1 MLDSYFWIL
10 ARERPACRTDM
21 EALSELETAKAEL
34 EATRA
39 ELTATRSELDAVK
52 AELAT
57 LKGAAPATA
66 PATTPSTEAGLDVC
80 ALPELSF
87 LCPRGKFVA
96 ALSTET
102 LTLTGKS
109 STIVVPLHT
118 MRAWVLRDPTTKGA
132 IFAATLRAPAANG
145 KQSISC
151 VTLASKA
158 GDKPISL
165 SVPQRVRPTAVEAPP
180 IHAVPAEALLQAL
193 MRTCADLVVD
203 TQPSPLQC
211 FHKASEACL
220 YISDKQCVVREGGKV
235 YEMPHAT
242 TRAELL
248 PPSGRRTFDIQFE
261 SREAAGACGAP
272 VHKMELQMFP
282 ADEFAG
288 VAARLKQLGCNVNG
302 CRDKAEAAEGSPGGE
317 GREEEEETG
326 SEEDDD
332 DSDDEE
338 DDDFMPDNDSE
349 PEEEYN
355 ERGGI
360 SIEGEAG
367 AGAADGGSE
376 SGGDSEGMADSDEE
390 EQGDQNPAPAPRVLG
405 KRPLDK

>member
-1 MLDSYFWIL
+1 
-10 ARERPACRTDM
+10 M
-21 EALSELETAKAEL
+21 EARSELDTTKAEL

-39 ELTATRSELDAVK
+39 ELTATRGELAAVR

-57 LKGAAPATA
+57 LKGAAPAA
-66 PATTPSTEAGLDVC
+66 VGLKADAAANPSAEAGLDVC
-80 ALPELSF
+80 VLPELSF
-87 LCPRGKFVA
+87 LSPRGKFVA

-109 STIVVPLHT
+109 STIVVPLST
-118 MRAWVLRDPTTKGA
+118 MRAWVLLDPTTKGVL
-132 IFAATLRAPAANG
+132 FAATLRAPAANG

-158 GDKPISL
+158 GEKPISL
-165 SVPQRVRPTAVEAPP
+165 SVPQRVNPTGAEAPP
-180 IHAVPAEALLQAL
+180 IRAVPAEALGQAL
-193 MRTCADLVVD
+193 MRTVADLVVP

-220 YISDKQCVVREGGKV
+220 YISEQQCIVREGGKL

-261 SREAAGACGAP
+261 SREGAGACAAP

-288 VAARLKQLGCNVNG
+288 VAFKLKKLGCNVNG
-302 CRDKAEAAEGSPGGE
+302 CLDKAGGADD
-317 GREEEEETG
+317 GGGGGKEEEEESG
-326 SEEDDD
+326 SEEDD

-355 ERGGI
+355 ERGGMKV
-360 SIEGEAG
+360 EGEEG
-367 AGAADGGSE
+367 AGAAGSGGGGDDDEGES
-376 SGGDSEGMADSDEE
+376 SGGDSEGMADSEEGEE
-390 EQGDQNPAPAPRVLG
+390 EQGDENSVPAPSVLG
-405 KRPLDK
+405 KRPLGK

>member
-1 MLDSYFWIL
+1 
-10 ARERPACRTDM
+10 M
-21 EALSELETAKAEL
+21 ESRSELEAAKAEL

-39 ELTATRSELDAVK
+39 ELTAARTKLAVVM
-52 AELAT
+52 AELVV
-57 LKGAAPATA
+57 LKGAEPAA
-66 PATTPSTEAGLDVC
+66 AGSKAQPDAVPSAGAGLDVC
-80 ALPELSF
+80 VLPELSF

-109 STIVVPLHT
+109 STIVVPLNT
-118 MRAWVLRDPTTKGA
+118 MRAYMLRDPSTKGSILA
-132 IFAATLRAPAANG
+132 VPLRAPAANG

-158 GDKPISL
+158 GEKPISL
-165 SVPQRVRPTAVEAPP
+165 SVPQRVGPTGAEAPP
-180 IHAVPAEALLQAL
+180 IHAVPAEALWQAL
-193 MRTCADLVVD
+193 MRTYADFVVS

-220 YISDKQCVVREGGKV
+220 YISDKHCIVREGGKV

-261 SREAAGACGAP
+261 SRQAAGACAAP

-288 VAARLKQLGCNVNG
+288 VAARLKALGCNVNG
-302 CRDKAEAAEGSPGGE
+302 CRDKAGAGEAGGSAGGE
-317 GREEEEETG
+317 GGEEEEEESETG
-326 SEEDDD
+326 SDGD
-332 DSDDEE
+332 DSDEE
-338 DDDFMPDNDSE
+338 DDDFMPDNESE

-355 ERGGI
+355 ERGGVRV
-360 SIEGEAG
+360 EGEEG
-367 AGAADGGSE
+367 AGEAAGGDD
-376 SGGDSEGMADSDEE
+376 SGDDSEGMAGSDDGEE
-390 EQGDQNPAPAPRVLG
+390 EQGDENAEPAPSVLG
-405 KRPLDK
+405 KRPLGK